1 VEEFDSLQ
9 ASLGRSDLGHG
20 TLMTRGPAYDP
31 DAVDLPGS
39 QYRSSALA
47 SEPDN
52 RWPPPGRYIRTVN
65 GPIDLDD
72 PPPMASNVD
81 PIRTRSR
88 RPPAKKRTLQSSR
101 AISTRRKSARPWLV
115 CVAGGLIFVIC
126 FATAMRSTR
135 PQRPPT
141 PAMTALAGAA
151 ISDLRSL
158 MAAVKVARL
167 RGAPDVKGA
176 IEELTRLDDD
186 HVTLKG
192 WATDVSG
199 GGSPLTVM
207 VFVDGRNTLTMETA
221 GRRPQIGEALGLS
234 DAAAANVSFQGNL
247 TCSRGQKLIV
257 VAVAPSDVYG
267 HFGTRLC
274 P

>member
-1 VEEFDSLQ
+1 MPVS
-9 ASLGRSDLGHG
+9 R
-20 TLMTRGPAYDP
+20 
-31 DAVDLPGS
+31 
-39 QYRSSALA
+39 
-47 SEPDN
+47 
-52 RWPPPGRYIRTVN
+52 PPPPLLMMIKARFLLPLPSSIPAPCRYQ
-65 GPIDLDD
+65 P
-72 PPPMASNVD
+72 
-81 PIRTRSR
+81 
-88 RPPAKKRTLQSSR
+88 
-101 AISTRRKSARPWLV
+101 
-115 CVAGGLIFVIC
+115 
-126 FATAMRSTR
+126 
-135 PQRPPT
+135 
-141 PAMTALAGAA
+141 
-151 ISDLRSL
+151 RSL

-199 GGSPLTVM
+199 GSSPLTVM